1 MSPAGGPRG
10 GPGADPGA
18 DPGAY
23 LGAEELARL
32 GELAERAARAAGE
45 LVLRGRAE
53 HGGVTATKSSRTDV
67 VTAMDTASE
76 ELLRSLLLAERPGDA
91 VLGEEGGASSG
102 APAGGDAT
110 GLTWV
115 LDPIDGTVNY
125 VYGIPAYAVSVAVVA
140 GPPEPPHWRPLAG
153 CVHNP
158 VTGETWTAVLG
169 AGARLDGAPLSG
181 PGAPPLAEALVGT
194 GFGYTAQRRAEQA
207 AVVADLLP
215 RVRDVRRIGSAAL
228 DLCAV
233 ASGRLDA
240 FYERGLNPWDAAA
253 GWLVAAEAGAVLVGL
268 DGTAGRGASRDML
281 VAAAPALADEL
292 AAALTAASRS
302 GGPSAEPAD
311 GSGGSPAEQR

>member
-1 MSPAGGPRG
+1 MSPTAGPT
-10 GPGADPGA
+10 AQELA
-18 DPGAY
+18 Q
-23 LGAEELARL
+23 LGA
-32 GELAERAARAAGE
+32 LAERAARAAGE
-45 LVLRGRAE
+45 LVLRGRAR
-53 HGGVTATKSSRTDV
+53 HGAVTATKSSRTDV
-67 VTAMDTASE
+67 VTAMDTAAE
-76 ELLRSLLLAERPGDA
+76 ELLRSMLLAERPGDA
-91 VLGEEGGASSG
+91 VLGEEGGASPA
-102 APAGGDAT
+102 APAGAS

-158 VTGETWTAVLG
+158 ATGETWTAVLG
-169 AGARLDGAPLSG
+169 AGARLDGAPVPG
-181 PGAPPLAEALVGT
+181 PAAPPLAEALVGT

-207 AVVADLLP
+207 AVAADLLP

-253 GWLVAAEAGAVLVGL
+253 GWLVASEAGAVLVGL
-268 DGTAGRGASRDML
+268 DGAGGRGASRDML
-281 VAAAPALADEL
+281 VAAAPGLADEL
-292 AAALTAASRS
+292 AAVLAASS
-302 GGPSAEPAD
+302 PSAA
-311 GSGGSPAEQR
+311 G

>member
-1 MSPAGGPRG
+1 VSPAAEPASG
-10 GPGADPGA
+10 
-18 DPGAY
+18 
-23 LGAEELARL
+23 LTAEELARL
-32 GELAERAARAAGE
+32 GELAERAARAAGD

-67 VTAMDTASE
+67 VTAMDTAAE
-76 ELLRSLLLAERPGDA
+76 ELLRSLLLAERPRDA
-91 VLGEEGGASSG
+91 VLGEEGGASAG
-102 APAGGDAT
+102 APAGAGAT

-140 GPPEPPHWRPLAG
+140 GPPEPPLWQPLAG

-169 AGARLDGAPLSG
+169 GGARLDGARLTG
-181 PGAPPLAEALVGT
+181 PAAPPLAEALVGT
-194 GFGYTAQRRAEQA
+194 GFGYTAERRAEQA

-253 GWLVAAEAGAVLVGL
+253 GWLVAAEAGAALVGL
-268 DGTAGRGASRDML
+268 DGTAGPGASREML
-281 VAAAPALADEL
+281 VAAAPSLADEL
-292 AAALTAASRS
+292 AAVLAASS
-302 GGPSAEPAD
+302 PVAGPVVSPVVSPAGGP
-311 GSGGSPAEQR
+311 GGGPAEHRWGP